1 MLIGYA
7 RVSSDGQSLDSQVSQ
22 LKETGCTHIFQEK
35 VSGGSRA
42 NRAELSK
49 ALRKLSQGDVLVV
62 SRLDRLARSS
72 RDLLNVIGEI
82 AEKGALFRSLGDTWA
97 DTTTAHGRLI
107 LTVLGGLA
115 EFERELIKARTS
127 EGRARARKDGIRFG
141 RPRALNEYQRREAIR
156 RRENGES
163 LKAIASSYRVSA
175 ATIFRLNTTVNE
187 KA

>member
-7 RVSSDGQSLDSQVSQ
+7 RVSSDGQSLDSQIAQ
-22 LKETGCTHIFQEK
+22 LKGAGCHHVFKEK

-49 ALRKLSQGDVLVV
+49 ALRKLSSDDVLVV
-62 SRLDRLARSS
+62 CRLDRLARSS
-72 RDLLNVIGEI
+72 RDLLNVLHEVSEKRASFKSIGD
-82 AEKGALFRSLGDTWA
+82 AWC
-97 DTTTAHGRLI
+97 DTTSAHGRLL

-127 EGRARARKDGIRFG
+127 EGRARARKDGVRFG
-141 RPRALNEYQRREAIR
+141 RPRVLNDFQRREAIR

-163 LKAIASSYRVSA
+163 LKSIARSYNVSA
-175 ATIFRLNTTVNE
+175 PTIFRLNTIAN
-187 KA
+187 KNA